1 MVDIIVAI
9 GVGIVSGAFGV
20 IAWCLRESEKNKR
33 GKDGKKH

>member
-9 GVGIVSGAFGV
+9 GVGILIRAFGV